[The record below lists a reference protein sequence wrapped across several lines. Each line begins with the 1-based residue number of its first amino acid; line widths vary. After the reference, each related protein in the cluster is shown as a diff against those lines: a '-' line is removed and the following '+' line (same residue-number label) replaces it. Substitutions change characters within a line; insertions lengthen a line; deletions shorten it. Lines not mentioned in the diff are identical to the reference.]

1 MDVVAPLLVLG
12 GRLIG
17 HLLLLHSGGACVNKA
32 ETDGG
37 TTCSDSQPSPKE
49 SECFSKCGFP
59 NSSHKR
65 PFLLPI
71 TFFPTPPVLM
81 HPLLLSATLLFLL
94 FAVRYRYS
102 YAESGGTS
110 RRRSREVGPS
120 QPGQKLSRAA
130 ALFLAGNWLDCPP
143 LFLFD
148 RRLVNRAI
156 ERRGGGFR
164 RNPPTKTG
172 RGGSQGKEVL
182 LKLIS
187 SAHRPTREGK
197 NCR

>member
-94 FAVRYRYS
+94 FAVRYRCTYTS
-102 YAESGGTS
+102 SLGHKQKKITGSGTQPARTKVVPSGGIVLG
-110 RRRSREVGPS
+110 R
-120 QPGQKLSRAA
+120 KLAR
-130 ALFLAGNWLDCPP
+130 LPPP
-143 LFLFD
+143 LPL
-148 RRLVNRAI
+148 RSSS
-156 ERRGGGFR
+156 G
-164 RNPPTKTG
+164 K
-172 RGGSQGKEVL
+172 QGD
-182 LKLIS
+182 
-187 SAHRPTREGK
+187 
-197 NCR
+197 